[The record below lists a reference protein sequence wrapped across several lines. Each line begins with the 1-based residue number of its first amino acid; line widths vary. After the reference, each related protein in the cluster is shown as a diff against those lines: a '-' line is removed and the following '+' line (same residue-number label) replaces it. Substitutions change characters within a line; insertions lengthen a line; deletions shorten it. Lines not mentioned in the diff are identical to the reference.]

1 MITAQN
7 DIGQLEK
14 IKENV
19 ISMIISTELLP
30 GNEKLSKSTSP
41 LGKGKSKRG
50 TREKYKIISDMEYME
65 KKKNIH
71 IFSHE
76 L

>member
-1 MITAQN
+1 M
-7 DIGQLEK
+7 
-14 IKENV
+14 
-19 ISMIISTELLP
+19 ELCP
-30 GNEKLSKSTSP
+30 GNEKLSKSASP

-50 TREKYKIISDMEYME
+50 TRKKYKIISDMEDMG
-65 KKKNIH
+65 KKENIH